1 MITEKDTEKIE
12 NRLRKVFV
20 TKRDLAKTKKEIIQ
34 AISNISVNSPDL
46 NQFNSLEVRVT
57 RLEASVN

>member
-1 MITEKDTEKIE
+1 MITKKDVETLKET
-12 NRLRKVFV
+12 FV